1 MVSEQQKSPEE
12 DKLMFILFPLE
23 QIRNLSKVACSST
36 HFYYLMPTRG
46 LEDLLRI
53 QLSTTK
59 VELPIIC
66 SLHLLILLG
75 MGMTSFQ
82 LIQSHLDPKELIRK
96 TNKCLKVPLSK
107 GLSLTLIESRIS

>member
-12 DKLMFILFPLE
+12 DKLTFILFPLE

-66 SLHLLILLG
+66 SLHLVILLG
-75 MGMTSFQ
+75 VGMTSFQ

-96 TNKCLKVPLSK
+96 TNKYLRVPLSK
-107 GLSLTLIESRIS
+107 GLSPTLIESRIS